1 MTYIYLVENC
11 FGDSKKVYIGKS
23 FHPSARKN
31 HHRKKYGDV
40 IIFTIIDTIPSFSH
54 KDWKPFEVYWISQFR
69 QWGFDVQNQNNGGGG
84 SPQWNDIQKK
94 NRKGKGIGPNPKISQ
109 AKLNH
114 PLSSKQIL
122 QYNLQGIF
130 LQEYPSIME
139 ARRQNPIGDIDAC
152 VQGKQKK
159 AGDFIY
165 FYKDENNL
173 TPQKVSPYVYSRKSK
188 YITLEEKI
196 LSKKEISRR
205 YYQRKKNTGNT

>member
-1 MTYIYLVENC
+1 
-11 FGDSKKVYIGKS
+11 
-23 FHPSARKN
+23 
-31 HHRKKYGDV
+31 
-40 IIFTIIDTIPSFSH
+40 
-54 KDWKPFEVYWISQFR
+54 
-69 QWGFDVQNQNNGGGG
+69 
-84 SPQWNDIQKK
+84 
-94 NRKGKGIGPNPKISQ
+94 
-109 AKLNH
+109 
-114 PLSSKQIL
+114 
-122 QYNLQGIF
+122 
-130 LQEYPSIME
+130 ME